1 MLILSKNTIN
11 LFNFTADLLKG
22 FIMKNNLS
30 SKLALVS
37 GSALLLSALI
47 SPAHA
52 EPTGYDQITFQTEVK
67 EEIANDEVRA
77 SLYKKAQAGDAKS
90 LATTLNTSINKAL
103 AIAKRYP
110 TVTVSTGQQ
119 STYPRYDKNDKIIGW
134 TGQAN
139 IDIKSTDFTATSQL
153 IADLQETLVM
163 NNLTFGVSEL
173 KKDAL
178 ERKLMTEA
186 SRAFQQQAKNL
197 TRAWDARG
205 YRVINVNLNT
215 GNDNYPR
222 PMYSSMRATSADAS
236 VPSQNFESGNSTV
249 SVTANGTIEL
259 SK

>member
-1 MLILSKNTIN
+1 MKST
-11 LFNFTADLLKG
+11 LFNKAA
-22 FIMKNNLS
+22 IAIS
-30 SKLALVS
+30 SVCLFAAMM
-37 GSALLLSALI
+37 GT
-47 SPAHA
+47 AHA
-52 EPTGYDQITFQTEVK
+52 EPTGYDQLTFQAEVK

-77 SLYKKAQAGDAKS
+77 SLYKKAQAADAKS

-139 IDIKSTDFTATSQL
+139 IDIKSTDFAATSQL
-153 IADLQETLVM
+153 IADLQQTLVM
-163 NNLTFGVSEL
+163 NNLNFGVSDV

-178 ERKLMTEA
+178 DQKLMAEA

-205 YRVINVNLNT
+205 YRVVTVNLSS
-215 GNDNYPR
+215 GNNYPR
-222 PMYSSMRATSADAS
+222 PMYASMNMRSESADAS
-236 VPSQNFESGNSTV
+236 VPSQNFESGNSTI

-259 SK
+259 TK

>member
-1 MLILSKNTIN
+1 MKKTLISKTIMA
-11 LFNFTADLLKG
+11 T
-22 FIMKNNLS
+22 S
-30 SKLALVS
+30 SA
-37 GSALLLSALI
+37 ALLTAMM

-52 EPTGYDQITFQTEVK
+52 EPTGYDQISFQTEVK

-77 SLYKKAQAGDAKS
+77 SMYKKAQATDAKT
-90 LATTLNTSINKAL
+90 LATTLNTSINRAL

-139 IDIKSTDFTATSQL
+139 IDLKSTDFTATSQL

-163 NNLTFGVSEL
+163 NNLNFGVSEI

-178 ERKLMTEA
+178 EQKLMTDA

-205 YRVINVNLNT
+205 YRVITVNLNT
-215 GNDNYPR
+215 GNNNFPR
-222 PMYSSMRATSADAS
+222 PMYSSMRAADAES
-236 VPSQNFESGNSTV
+236 SIPSQNFESGNSTI

-259 SK
+259 NK